1 MPSHPTTSSVDLL
14 VPDTGGGPRARV
26 EDAVRAA
33 IAEGRLPPGA
43 RLPSTRALA
52 RDLGVARSTVVDAYA
67 QLAAEGWIV
76 GAQGS
81 GTRVAPS
88 AHHLPPDGAPAV
100 EPDAPRYDLRP
111 GRPDA
116 GSFPRAAWVGALRR
130 ALRDEP
136 DPTFDYGDHR
146 GHPGL
151 RREIAA
157 YAGRV
162 RGVRAHADQIVV
174 CAGFG
179 QALAL
184 GAQALRAAGATALA
198 MEDPCL
204 AHHHTIAAASGLG
217 IVSLPVDGG
226 GAQVEQLAELEVG
239 GALLTPAHQQPLGT
253 SLSGSRRGWVLEWAR
268 RTGATVLE
276 DDYDSEFRFD
286 RAPLGAIQG
295 RAPDA
300 VVHMGTVSKT
310 LAPAVR
316 LGWMAVPPRLVEAV
330 VAEKAAAGGQ
340 HGILDQLA
348 FAELLRSGAY
358 DRHVR
363 RMRLRYRARRDHLL
377 RRLAA
382 DVPQVTWSGI
392 AAGLQTLVHLPTG
405 GTTAAEVVAAAATR
419 GLALAAMDGRNW
431 RFTGPPPETLV
442 IGFGTPAE
450 HAFHATVDALV
461 ASLTAGGATK
471 SGFRRRR
478 AVVD

>member
-1 MPSHPTTSSVDLL
+1 MPSRPTTSSVDLL

-26 EDAVRAA
+26 EDALRTA
-33 IAEGRLPPGA
+33 IGEGRLAPGA

-81 GTRVAPS
+81 GTRVA
-88 AHHLPPDGAPAV
+88 ATGHHPPVGTAAAA
-100 EPDAPRYDLRP
+100 EPVAPRYDLRP
-111 GRPDA
+111 GRPDVGA
-116 GSFPRAAWVGALRR
+116 FPRAAWLGALRR

-136 DPTFDYGDHR
+136 DAAFDYGDHR
-146 GHPGL
+146 GHSRL
-151 RREIAA
+151 RQEIAA

-162 RGVRAHADQIVV
+162 RGVRAHPDQIVV

-179 QALAL
+179 QALAV
-184 GAQALRAAGATALA
+184 GARALRATGAAALA

-204 AHHHTIAAASGLG
+204 AHHHTIAAASGMS
-217 IVSLPVDGG
+217 IVTLPVDGD
-226 GAQVEQLAELEVG
+226 GAQVQRLAGLDAG
-239 GALLTPAHQQPLGT
+239 GVLLTPAHQQPLGS
-253 SLSGSRRGWVLEWAR
+253 SLSGARRGWVLEWAR

-300 VVHMGTVSKT
+300 VVHLGTVSKT

-316 LGWMAVPPRLVEAV
+316 LGWMVVPPRLVEAV
-330 VAEKAAAGGQ
+330 VAEKAASGGQ

-382 DVPQVTWSGI
+382 DVPEVTWSGI
-392 AAGLQTLVHLPTG
+392 AAGLQTLVHLPAG
-405 GTTAAEVVAAAATR
+405 GPSAAEVVAAAAER
-419 GLALAAMDGRNW
+419 GLAVAAMDEWHW
-431 RFTGPPPETLV
+431 RYTGPAPETLV
-442 IGFGTPAE
+442 VGFGTPAE
-450 HAFHATVDALV
+450 HAFHTTVDVLV
-461 ASLTAGGATK
+461 GSIVAARGRK
-471 SGFRRRR
+471 SGFRLRR